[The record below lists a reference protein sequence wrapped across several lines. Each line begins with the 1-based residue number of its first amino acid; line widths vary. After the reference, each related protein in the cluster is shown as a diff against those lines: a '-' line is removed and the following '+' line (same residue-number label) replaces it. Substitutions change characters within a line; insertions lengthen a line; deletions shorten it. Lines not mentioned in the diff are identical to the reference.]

1 MKRLH
6 RLWKDYTDY
15 GKITQINMRDGIYKL
30 PQEFLFKLKNIY
42 PSNFT
47 RVATTFL
54 TKKNTTFR
62 INYLKTDLRTL
73 RKLLV
78 NQRVKCN
85 ELTFPK
91 GAFLLKTSLREFQKT
106 EIYKNGLVFVQN
118 LSSMLPVLCLSPENN
133 DRILDLCAAP
143 GAKTTQ
149 ISSLA
154 PKAEVIAIEKDRPRY
169 YKLLANLK
177 TQGIESTR
185 VILLDSIWVRK
196 KFPEYF
202 DKILADVPCSS
213 EGRFLT
219 TNPKSFKYWKQRKV
233 KEMMHKQKKLLH
245 SAFLALNEGGTLVYS
260 TCTFSP
266 EENEGV
272 IDWFINKF
280 KEKVEILPI
289 DIPLKN
295 AKEGLSQWGDKKY
308 SSSLRLTRRII
319 PDEIMEGFFV
329 AKIKKISV

>member
-1 MKRLH
+1 
-6 RLWKDYTDY
+6 
-15 GKITQINMRDGIYKL
+15 MRDGIYKL
-30 PQEFLFKLKNIY
+30 PQEFLDKLKKIY

-47 RVATTFL
+47 RVASTFL

-62 INYLKTDLRTL
+62 INYLKTDLRIL

-78 NQRVKCN
+78 NQRVKHT
-85 ELTFPK
+85 ELIFPK
-91 GAFLLKTSLREFQKT
+91 GAFLLKIPLREFQKT
-106 EIYKNGLVFVQN
+106 EIYRDGLVYVQN
-118 LSSMLPVLCLSPENN
+118 LSSMLPVLCLEPENK
-133 DRILDLCAAP
+133 DKILDLCAAP

-154 PKAEVIAIEKDRPRY
+154 PGAEVVAIEKARNRY
-169 YKLLANLK
+169 YKLLANLT
-177 TQGIESTR
+177 TQGVKSTK

-202 DKILADVPCSS
+202 DKILADVPCSA

-219 TNPKSFKYWKQRKV
+219 TSPKSFKYWKQRKV
-233 KEMMHKQKKLLH
+233 KEMVHKQKRLLH

-280 KEKVEILPI
+280 KEKLEILPI
-289 DIPLKN
+289 ELPLKN
-295 AKEGLSQWGDKKY
+295 AREGILQWKDKRF
-308 SSSLRLTRRII
+308 SPSLRLTKRII
-319 PDEIMEGFFV
+319 PDDTMEGFFV

>member
-1 MKRLH
+1 
-6 RLWKDYTDY
+6 
-15 GKITQINMRDGIYKL
+15 MRNGIYKL
-30 PQEFLFKLKNIY
+30 PQEFLLKLKKIY

-47 RVATTFL
+47 RVASTFL
-54 TKKNTTFR
+54 TKKNTAFR
-62 INYLKTDLRTL
+62 INYLKTDLRDL

-78 NQRVKCN
+78 NQRVRYN
-85 ELTFPK
+85 ELAFPK
-91 GAFLLKTSLREFQKT
+91 GAFLLKIPLREFQKT
-106 EIYKNGLVFVQN
+106 GVYRDGLVYVQN
-118 LSSMLPVLCLSPENN
+118 LSSMLPVLCLEPGNK
-133 DRILDLCAAP
+133 DKILDLCAAP

-154 PKAEVIAIEKDRPRY
+154 PEAEVTAIEKARPRY

-177 TQGIESTR
+177 TQGIESTK

-202 DKILADVPCSS
+202 DKILADVPCSA
-213 EGRFLT
+213 EGRFLI

-233 KEMMHKQKKLLH
+233 KEMVHKQKKLLH

-280 KEKVEILPI
+280 KEKLEILPI
-289 DIPLKN
+289 ELPLKN
-295 AKEGLSQWGDKKY
+295 AREGLLQWKDKRF
-308 SSSLRLTRRII
+308 SPSLRLTKRII
-319 PDEIMEGFFV
+319 PDDTMEGFFV

>member
-1 MKRLH
+1 
-6 RLWKDYTDY
+6 
-15 GKITQINMRDGIYKL
+15 MRDGIYKL
-30 PQEFLFKLKNIY
+30 PQEFLLKLKKIY

-47 RVATTFL
+47 GIASTFL

-78 NQRVKCN
+78 NQRVKHN
-85 ELTFPK
+85 EFVFPQ
-91 GAFLLKTSLREFQKT
+91 GAFLLKIPLREFQNT
-106 EIYKNGLVFVQN
+106 EIYRNGLVYVQN
-118 LSSMLPVLCLSPENN
+118 LSSMLPVLCLEPENR
-133 DRILDLCAAP
+133 DKILDLCAAP

-154 PKAEVIAIEKDRPRY
+154 PEAEVTAIEKSRPRY

-177 TQGIESTR
+177 TQGVESTK

-219 TNPKSFKYWKQRKV
+219 TNPKSFKYWKRRKV
-233 KEMMHKQKKLLH
+233 KEMVHKQKKLLH
-245 SAFLALNEGGTLVYS
+245 SAFLALNEGGTLIYS

-280 KEKVEILPI
+280 KEKLEILPI
-289 DIPLKN
+289 EFPLKN
-295 AKEGLSQWGDKKY
+295 ASEGLLQWKDKRFSQ
-308 SSSLRLTRRII
+308 SLRLTKRII
-319 PDEIMEGFFV
+319 PDDTMEGFFV

>member
-1 MKRLH
+1 
-6 RLWKDYTDY
+6 
-15 GKITQINMRDGIYKL
+15 MRDGIYKL
-30 PQEFLFKLKNIY
+30 PQEFLQKLKKIY
-42 PSNFT
+42 PSNYT
-47 RVATTFL
+47 RIASTFL

-62 INYLKTDLRTL
+62 INYLKTDLISL
-73 RKLLV
+73 RRLLT
-78 NQRVKCN
+78 NQRVKHN

-91 GAFLLKTSLREFQKT
+91 GAFLLKIPLREFQKT
-106 EIYKNGLVFVQN
+106 EIYRDGLVYIQN
-118 LSSMLPVLCLSPENN
+118 LSSMLPVFCLEPG
-133 DRILDLCAAP
+133 DKDKILDLCAAP

-154 PKAEVIAIEKDRPRY
+154 PEAEVTAIEKARSRY
-169 YKLLANLK
+169 YKLLANLR
-177 TQGIESTR
+177 TQGVKSTK

-213 EGRFLT
+213 EGRFLV
-219 TNPKSFKYWKQRKV
+219 TNSKSFKYWKQRKV
-233 KEMMHKQKKLLH
+233 KEMVHKQKKLLH

-280 KEKVEILPI
+280 KEKLEILPI
-289 DIPLKN
+289 ELPLKN
-295 AKEGLSQWGDKKY
+295 AKEGLLQWKDKRF
-308 SSSLRLTRRII
+308 SPSLRLTKRII
-319 PDEIMEGFFV
+319 PDDTMEGFFV

>member
-1 MKRLH
+1 
-6 RLWKDYTDY
+6 
-15 GKITQINMRDGIYKL
+15 MRDGFYKL
-30 PQEFLFKLKNIY
+30 PQEFILKLKKIY
-42 PSNFT
+42 PSSFT
-47 RVATTFL
+47 RVANTFL

-62 INYLKTDLRTL
+62 INYLKADLRTL

-78 NQRVKCN
+78 NQKVRCN
-85 ELTFPK
+85 ELPFPK
-91 GAFLLKTSLREFQKT
+91 GAFLLKTPLREFQKT
-106 EIYKNGLVFVQN
+106 EIYSKGLVYVQN
-118 LSSMLPVLCLSPENN
+118 LSSMLPVLCLNPENK
-133 DRILDLCAAP
+133 DKILDLCAAP
-143 GAKTTQ
+143 GSKTTQ

-154 PKAEVIAIEKDRPRY
+154 PEAEVTAIEKDRPRY
-169 YKLLANLK
+169 YKLLTNLK
-177 TQGIESTR
+177 TQGIESTK

-233 KEMMHKQKKLLH
+233 KEMVHKQKKLLH

-280 KEKVEILPI
+280 KEKLEILPVVL
-289 DIPLKN
+289 PLKN
-295 AKEGLSQWGDKKY
+295 VREGLLQWNDKKY
-308 SSSLRLTRRII
+308 SPSLRLTKRII
-319 PDEIMEGFFV
+319 PDDTMAGFFI